1 MNIQHIFDELES
13 ATDFELFRL
22 KSAIEKV
29 LEDPERTTV
38 LKRKIQ
44 VGVAVEYFCTE
55 RNKAVLCT
63 VLKVGRS
70 RVSVREQ
77 DTGQQWSLP
86 FYFLNLDH
94 VETTLVSNK
103 AVGLSKAELAIG
115 ETVGFINNKD
125 SQEYIGQVSK
135 LNPKRAVVLVNNT
148 AWTVPYSM
156 LFPVLTSEAG
166 ESKQTLLL
174 AERD

>member
-1 MNIQHIFDELES
+1 MNIQQIFDELES

-29 LEDPERTTV
+29 LEDPERTNA

-44 VGVAVEYFCTE
+44 VGMAVEYFCTE

-94 VETTLVSNK
+94 VETTLVSSK
-103 AVGLSKAELAIG
+103 AVGLSALSTSTVCFIAAI
-115 ETVGFINNKD
+115 NCAA
-125 SQEYIGQVSK
+125 YIAPNV
-135 LNPKRAVVLVNNT
+135 
-148 AWTVPYSM
+148 
-156 LFPVLTSEAG
+156 
-166 ESKQTLLL
+166 
-174 AERD
+174 

>member
-1 MNIQHIFDELES
+1 MNIQQIFDELES

-29 LEDPERTTV
+29 LEDPERTNA

-44 VGVAVEYFCTE
+44 VGMAVEYFCTE

-94 VETTLVSNK
+94 VETTLVSSK
-103 AVGLSKAELAIG
+103 AVGLFSFIYIHSLFHCRHKLCSIHRAQRVAREISECAICL
-115 ETVGFINNKD
+115 VGNVTCILMD
-125 SQEYIGQVSK
+125 HLWV
-135 LNPKRAVVLVNNT
+135 
-148 AWTVPYSM
+148 
-156 LFPVLTSEAG
+156 
-166 ESKQTLLL
+166 
-174 AERD
+174 D

>member
-1 MNIQHIFDELES
+1 MNIQHIFEELES

-29 LEDPERTTV
+29 LEDPDRTHA

-44 VGVAVEYFCTE
+44 VGMTVEYFCTE
-55 RNKAVLCT
+55 RNKALLCT

-70 RVSVREQ
+70 RVSIREQ

-115 ETVGFINNKD
+115 ETVGFINSKD
-125 SQEYIGQVSK
+125 NQEYIGQVSK
-135 LNPKRAVVLVNNT
+135 LNPKRAVVLVGNT
-148 AWTVPYSM
+148 GWTVPYSM